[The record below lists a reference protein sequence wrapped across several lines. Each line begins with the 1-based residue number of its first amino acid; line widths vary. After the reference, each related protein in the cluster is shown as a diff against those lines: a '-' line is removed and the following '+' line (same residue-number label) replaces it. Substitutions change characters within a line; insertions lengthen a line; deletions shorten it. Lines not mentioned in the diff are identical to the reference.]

1 MDWGNWPE
9 SPIFSQGHC
18 PMYCVCVCV
27 CVHVFLY
34 LFAVVLLG
42 MVLPYHTAY
51 NYICLPL
58 FVHVVHWHVQTDH
71 TATTLHKHKCHSC
84 HRPSRFCFLDV
95 FKLVSNYMKK
105 MLPKL
110 SFFIIAN
117 GDSLTFVHERGSRR
131 MWRTQKTFCLVH
143 LFTNMKI
150 CLADLFTKSFK

>member
-1 MDWGNWPE
+1 MRFLCVTFTRDKETLCFTQIYQHLWP
-9 SPIFSQGHC
+9 P
-18 PMYCVCVCV
+18 
-27 CVHVFLY
+27 
-34 LFAVVLLG
+34 
-42 MVLPYHTAY
+42 
-51 NYICLPL
+51 
-58 FVHVVHWHVQTDH
+58 
-71 TATTLHKHKCHSC
+71 ATGSTLILMCCHAISIKSVERQHEC
-84 HRPSRFCFLDV
+84 HPSHRPSRFCFLDV

-117 GDSLTFVHERGSRR
+117 GASLTFVHERGSRR